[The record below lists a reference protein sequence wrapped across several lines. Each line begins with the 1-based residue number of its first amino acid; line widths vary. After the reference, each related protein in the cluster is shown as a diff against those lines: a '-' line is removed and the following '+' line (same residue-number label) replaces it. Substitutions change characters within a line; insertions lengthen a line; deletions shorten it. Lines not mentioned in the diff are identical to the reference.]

1 MKSDEARR
9 RGRRANARQHKK
21 LLILGLGNVICGDD
35 GLGVVAAER
44 LRRGWEIP
52 PDVEVL
58 DGGTLGLALLAHV
71 TGADDLILLDAIA
84 ADAPPG
90 TLVRLDGDAVGP
102 AVRER
107 LSVHQIGV
115 ADLLDALRLLDEVPR
130 RLVLVGLV
138 PETLELGIERSPAV
152 VAKLDS
158 LVTAAALEAR
168 ALGYPLSRRAHLRRR
183 AANATVPSDR
193 ADREHRAHP
202 ALGL

>member
-1 MKSDEARR
+1 MKPTDGARS
-9 RGRRANARQHKK
+9 

-44 LRRGWEIP
+44 LRRDVQLPEG
-52 PDVEVL
+52 VEVL

-84 ADAPPG
+84 TGAPPG
-90 TLVRLDGDAVGP
+90 TLVRLDGDDVGP

-115 ADLLDALRLLDEVPR
+115 ADLLDALHLLDEVPR
-130 RLVLVGLV
+130 RLVLLGLV
-138 PETLELGIERSPAV
+138 PETLELAIERSPAV
-152 VAKLDS
+152 ESRIDD
-158 LVTAAALEAR
+158 LVTAAFLEAR
-168 ALGYPLSRRAHLRRR
+168 ALGYPLRRR
-183 AANATVPSDR
+183 AVDATLL
-193 ADREHRAHP
+193 ADHHRAHP